1 MSAALQGKQLP
12 TIPSLFCMDI
22 NREIFINTYQFL
34 SIFFL
39 FSQRQNLKSSIE
51 TERGGGS
58 EIYIKFFF
66 YGWLILFKNSRIFS
80 FRSSKNPCLQILDPD
95 PNFLKN
101 LTYIRIRSSGTWKV
115 KHEVYIADPV
125 KSMQLIFPLR
135 AKS

>member
-1 MSAALQGKQLP
+1 MLMSAALQGKQLP

-66 YGWLILFKNSRIFS
+66 YG
-80 FRSSKNPCLQILDPD
+80 
-95 PNFLKN
+95 
-101 LTYIRIRSSGTWKV
+101 
-115 KHEVYIADPV
+115 
-125 KSMQLIFPLR
+125 
-135 AKS
+135 